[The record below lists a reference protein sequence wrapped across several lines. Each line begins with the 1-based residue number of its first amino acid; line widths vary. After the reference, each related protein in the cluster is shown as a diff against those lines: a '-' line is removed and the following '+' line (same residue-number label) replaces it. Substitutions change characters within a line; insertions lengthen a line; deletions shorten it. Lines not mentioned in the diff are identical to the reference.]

1 MHIESSW
8 KGKISTNLSFILII
22 HFEGKINH
30 TLNCQKIPEVYSRAV
45 LVYCFNSSAAGM
57 YQFSHGKNCTIFFF
71 LNSAWWHSLMNY
83 TVLVFRKY
91 WILRS
96 WISWESFARH
106 SSVVTCLSVLSVQV
120 GDIVRVAKDETFPV
134 DLVLLSSD
142 RAEGTCHI
150 TTTSLDGETNL
161 KVGLLIFR
169 PHSRFLS
176 LSEP

>member
-1 MHIESSW
+1 
-8 KGKISTNLSFILII
+8 
-22 HFEGKINH
+22 
-30 TLNCQKIPEVYSRAV
+30 
-45 LVYCFNSSAAGM
+45 
-57 YQFSHGKNCTIFFF
+57 
-71 LNSAWWHSLMNY
+71 MNY